1 MGRGAGEGS
10 RGAGA
15 DEKTTKKGRANNVKV
30 KARASK
36 RNASQKIRRAHI
48 IQTGTHTLRLR

>member
-1 MGRGAGEGS
+1 LIEEGNGEGS

-30 KARASK
+30 KTRASK
-36 RNASQKIRRAHI
+36 RNASARK
-48 IQTGTHTLRLR
+48 